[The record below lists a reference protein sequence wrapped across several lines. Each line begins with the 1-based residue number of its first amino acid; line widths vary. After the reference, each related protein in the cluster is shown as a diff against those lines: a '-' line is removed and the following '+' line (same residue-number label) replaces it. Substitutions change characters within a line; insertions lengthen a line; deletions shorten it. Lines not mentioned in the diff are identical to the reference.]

1 MESLTYWNEE
11 NRWISFASPREEK
24 LHTIRSFFA
33 FVKIE
38 LSTRD
43 IEIDSLEKNV
53 ENQPK
58 FFANSMKV
66 RHRDIKEFLIINL
79 LANNCQQTTARG
91 KLAFPPVHQDSPSP
105 LHAPPWLAQQGQG
118 VQIYF
123 CHFWMWTN
131 KQTDKGVQIDSWRNS
146 NLKVQVIYVG
156 RNVKDICVSSF
167 YHERPDA
174 TFSK

>member
-91 KLAFPPVHQDSPSP
+91 KLAFPPVHQDPPSP

-118 VQIYF
+118 VQIGF
-123 CHFWMWTN
+123 VPFLDVN
-131 KQTDKGVQIDSWRNS
+131 KQTESS
-146 NLKVQVIYVG
+146 YQVIYVG